1 MKACHFQAQNS
12 PFAPNDNFFRKTSN
26 MISMYLLIHF
36 IVQNFKKIL
45 RLDPN
50 LWACTIFRPKMAHL
64 PYVRFQKNHW
74 YNFHVPLGY
83 FHCAKLKKKYPLSQF
98 KVMRMCYFWA
108 QNGPFAQKGK
118 FFRKPISK
126 TGCNH
131 SCLSTCKKSESDV
144 YPWTR
149 YGRLKKTKIWLA
161 KSIFGHNLRTRFFP
175 HMWFLQNAKGS

>member
-64 PYVRFQKNHW
+64 PYMRFQKNHW

-83 FHCAKLKKKYPLSQF
+83 FHCAKLKKNIL
-98 KVMRMCYFWA
+98 WA
-108 QNGPFAQKGK
+108 N
-118 FFRKPISK
+118 SK
-126 TGCNH
+126 LWGC
-131 SCLSTCKKSESDV
+131 
-144 YPWTR
+144 
-149 YGRLKKTKIWLA
+149 A
-161 KSIFGHNLRTRFFP
+161 IFGPKMAHLLRKVNFSENP
-175 HMWFLQNAKGS
+175 LVKLVAIIHVYLHAKNQSHVSIL